1 MDTQCVS
8 FTIILVKCQLL
19 TALSNFLLWA
29 ALLGCMDP
37 FLKSDPGV
45 QFSVFVSAY
54 FNKSRCFWKCS
65 FKYTAYISAC
75 FVNAFLIS
83 IPNLARADP

>member
-37 FLKSDPGV
+37 FLKSDPEII
-45 QFSVFVSAY
+45 FCL
-54 FNKSRCFWKCS
+54 CFCL
-65 FKYTAYISAC
+65 FQ
-75 FVNAFLIS
+75 
-83 IPNLARADP
+83 